1 MMLIER
7 VFRWNGSFYTSN
19 VNFTLHTCT
28 WWQRMIC
35 KIVRK
40 LWNYKSS
47 DFKKHSLKFFA
58 ATYISEKLNSMELL
72 HCQIF
77 LRNKVEKNSI
87 LLNNLISVNAN
98 KTLWFFFLLFNQSL
112 ILELTLLFPTQ
123 RFIDRFFQFSEA
135 RQSHHSPNGKCP
147 RPHISILLLKHFLE
161 LMRENKDN
169 RQRRPNTSH
178 EAIKSLLNG
187 FNNITRE
194 MLRVKR

>member
-58 ATYISEKLNSMELL
+58 ATYISKKLNSMELL

-77 LRNKVEKNSI
+77 LRNKVETSSI
-87 LLNNLISVNAN
+87 LLNNLISVDAN
-98 KTLWFFFLLFNQSL
+98 KTLWFFFLAVQS
-112 ILELTLLFPTQ
+112 ILNFGT
-123 RFIDRFFQFSEA
+123 D
-135 RQSHHSPNGKCP
+135 
-147 RPHISILLLKHFLE
+147 ISISSSQKRGNPIIARMANVPGLTF
-161 LMRENKDN
+161 R
-169 RQRRPNTSH
+169 
-178 EAIKSLLNG
+178 
-187 FNNITRE
+187 FCFWNIFWNWCAKTKTIGNEDRTQATK
-194 MLRVKR
+194 L